1 MESFRYR
8 ASVTHFRTS
17 KESCHLMLVATA
29 AIAVYLCATLYQ
41 VLQLRQHPNLRVT
54 PLFLVAAVAIA
65 LHGYVSLRW
74 VFTAKGLD
82 FSLFPMS
89 TAISF
94 TINLIVLISSFRKPV
109 HNLFLLLFPL
119 AAIILGTTI
128 LVGSTHVPWQ
138 AVSAPIGSHI
148 FISILAYS
156 LMSIAALQAALLAL
170 QNWRLRHKRLGS
182 WLQVVPP
189 LQTMEALLF
198 EVLWAG
204 FILLTLSLITG
215 FLFFEDFFAQ
225 HLAHKSVF
233 ALCSWL
239 FYAIL
244 LWGRHMKGW
253 RGNTAIR
260 WTLIGFFAMVLAYWG
275 SKFVIEVLLG

>member
-1 MESFRYR
+1 M
-8 ASVTHFRTS
+8 THFRPT
-17 KESCHLMLVATA
+17 EDDNNFMFIATT
-29 AIAVYLCATLYQ
+29 AIAVYLCATMFQ
-41 VLQLRQHPNLRVT
+41 VLQLRQHPSLRLL
-54 PLFLVAAVAIA
+54 PLRLVAALAIG
-65 LHGYVSLRW
+65 LHGYVSMDW
-74 VFTAKGLD
+74 VFTDQGLD
-82 FSLFPMS
+82 FGLFSMS
-89 TAISF
+89 TTISF
-94 TINLIVLISSFRKPV
+94 TINLIVLASSFRKPA

-119 AAIILGTTI
+119 AAIILAISI
-128 LVGSTHVPWQ
+128 LMGSTGTPWK
-138 AVSAPIGSHI
+138 AVSAPIGIHI

-156 LMSIAALQAALLAL
+156 LMTIAAVQAILLAL
-170 QNWRLRHKRLGS
+170 QNWRLRHKRLGN

-233 ALCSWL
+233 SICSWL

-244 LWGRHMKGW
+244 LWGRHVKGW

-260 WTLIGFFAMVLAYWG
+260 WTLIGFSAMVLAYWG
-275 SKFVIEVLLG
+275 SKFVIEVVLS